1 MGENAALPTL
11 MAATVQIFLLFTIT
25 LLMLLLTLVPAL
37 LEWYAKTDAEPLRV
51 VREQDTSIRHFA
63 TSFRTQVNTFFDDHG
78 IELDNPPTP
87 FNAVWHIDEPVSFLG
102 ATPAPEFSADEI
114 KARRINRVLIGTSSM
129 FLPGDMV
136 YEEEVYCCG
145 DLTTGDR
152 TAYRALYAE
161 RDIALGNESVVV
173 RWLHAGSAVTV
184 GNGSRLLGR
193 LSADQSVTLGADC
206 EFERISSPVIRFAPD
221 STVARH
227 LAEPPTRKHWNPSE
241 PLQSIDSETLKATA
255 TLSIPDH
262 VRVEKHLIAKRAL
275 TCGSG
280 VEVMGDTKAGKS
292 MRIGRG
298 AVIRGSLVCAGLIEI
313 EADCR
318 IKGPVI
324 SERGIRIGTGCVIG
338 TPAQPTTVSAPQIAI
353 APGAQVSGTVWAS
366 AGGQVGG

>member
-1 MGENAALPTL
+1 
-11 MAATVQIFLLFTIT
+11 MAATVQIVLLFAIT

-78 IELDNPPTP
+78 IELEDPPSP

-102 ATPAPEFSADEI
+102 ATPAPDFSPDEI

-161 RDIALGNESVVV
+161 REISLGDESVVV
-173 RWLHAGSAVTV
+173 RWLHAGGAVTV
-184 GNGSRLLGR
+184 GPGSRLFGR
-193 LSADQSVTLGADC
+193 LSADQSVTLGAEC

-221 STVARH
+221 NVSPRH
-227 LAEPPTRKHWNPSE
+227 LDARVTLESWNPE
-241 PLQSIDSETLKATA
+241 PPLQSIDCDTLKAHAALT
-255 TLSIPDH
+255 IPDH
-262 VRVEKHLIAKRAL
+262 VRVDKHVIAKRAL
-275 TCGSG
+275 SYGAG
-280 VEVMGDTKAGKS
+280 VEVVGDTKAGKS
-292 MRIGRG
+292 LRIGRG
-298 AVIRGSLVCAGLIEI
+298 AVIRGSLVCSGLIEI
-313 EADCR
+313 EADCL

-324 SERGIRIGTGCVIG
+324 SELGISIGTGCVIG
-338 TPAQPTTVSAPQIAI
+338 TPAKPTTVSAPQIAV
-353 APGAQVSGTVWAS
+353 ASGTQVSGTVWAGAS
-366 AGGQVGG
+366 GQVGT

>member
-1 MGENAALPTL
+1 
-11 MAATVQIFLLFTIT
+11 MATTVQILLLFAIT

-87 FNAVWHIDEPVSFLG
+87 FNAVWHIDEPISFLG
-102 ATPAPEFSADEI
+102 AAPAPEFSPDEV
-114 KARRINRVLIGTSSM
+114 KSRRINRVLIGASSM

-161 RDIALGNESVVV
+161 GEISLGNESVVV
-173 RWLHAGSAVTV
+173 RWLHAGGGVTV
-184 GNGSRLLGR
+184 GTASRLLGR
-193 LSADQSVTLGADC
+193 LSADQSVTLGVDC

-221 STVARH
+221 NVTARH
-227 LAEPPTRKHWNPSE
+227 LNDRLTREPWDPDE
-241 PLQSIDSETLKATA
+241 PLQSIDRETLKANA
-255 TLSIPDH
+255 SLSIPDY
-262 VRVEKHLIAKRAL
+262 VRVEKNLIVKRDL
-275 TCGSG
+275 SYG
-280 VEVMGDTKAGKS
+280 VGVAVVGDSKAGKV

-324 SERGIRIGTGCVIG
+324 SELGIRIGTGCVIG
-338 TPAQPTTVSAPQIAI
+338 TPARPTTVSAPRIAV
-353 APGAQVSGTVWAS
+353 ASGAQVSGTVWAS
-366 AGGQVGG
+366 TGGQVGT